1 VSSGDLL
8 GRTDTDVE
16 VNMFDH
22 TWSKIPITD
31 TSLPAGKKEK
41 ETDTEKKK
49 KSSDPEYWDPFM
61 AALIGAPLKIFQ
73 DKYDKSGNR
82 TEKRYGG
89 VADKKQVDPFVLN
102 FLKDP
107 FNRKKVNEN
116 IERIKKML

>member
-1 VSSGDLL
+1 MNPSKTGKE
-8 GRTDTDVE
+8 E
-16 VNMFDH
+16 V
-22 TWSKIPITD
+22 
-31 TSLPAGKKEK
+31 
-41 ETDTEKKK
+41 DTEKKK
-49 KSSDPEYWDPFM
+49 ESPDSGYWDPFM
-61 AALIGAPLKIFQ
+61 AAIIGAPLKIFQ
-73 DKYDKSGNR
+73 DKFDKQGNR